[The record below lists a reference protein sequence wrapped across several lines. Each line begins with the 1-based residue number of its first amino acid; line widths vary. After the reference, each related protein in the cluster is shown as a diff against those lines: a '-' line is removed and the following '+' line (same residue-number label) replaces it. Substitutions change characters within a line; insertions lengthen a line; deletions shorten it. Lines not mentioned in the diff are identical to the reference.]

1 MRITSTI
8 TTLVGAM
15 LLFGIAAPLTA
26 GEPMARMS
34 DKDVKALV
42 KSIADHEKK
51 FARALDSKFKRSVI
65 RGPGGEIEVA
75 GYLDDLASDIKRFSD
90 RFTGSYSASAEIKDL
105 MERADMMNGY
115 IRNHPEIKGA
125 NEWDVFGSGLQQ
137 LAGAYGTTFPLP
149 DGAVIRRIGDGELQ
163 DAATE
168 ISKFAKDMKKPVRK
182 HVKGTDELK
191 AAAKGLDDELSSLA
205 DQSKTLASRIRGNK
219 PASAEARQLMDSVG
233 QIESL
238 LDTPGMPG
246 DIATLWEEGS
256 KSIYKVEQAFNL

>member
-1 MRITSTI
+1 M
-8 TTLVGAM
+8 
-15 LLFGIAAPLTA
+15 
-26 GEPMARMS
+26 
-34 DKDVKALV
+34 
-42 KSIADHEKK
+42 
-51 FARALDSKFKRSVI
+51 
-65 RGPGGEIEVA
+65 
-75 GYLDDLASDIKRFSD
+75 
-90 RFTGSYSASAEIKDL
+90 
-105 MERADMMNGY
+105 
-115 IRNHPEIKGA
+115 
-125 NEWDVFGSGLQQ
+125 
-137 LAGAYGTTFPLP
+137 
-149 DGAVIRRIGDGELQ
+149 
-163 DAATE
+163 
-168 ISKFAKDMKKPVRK
+168 RK